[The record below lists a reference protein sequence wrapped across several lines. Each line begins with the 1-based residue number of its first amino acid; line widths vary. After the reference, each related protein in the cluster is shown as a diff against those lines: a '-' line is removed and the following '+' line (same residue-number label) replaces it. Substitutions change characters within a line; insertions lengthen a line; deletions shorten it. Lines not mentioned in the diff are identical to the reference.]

1 MHVKAVREAIGL
13 KSLVHSSA
21 ILSATSSPSA
31 YSASEFREL
40 VQLHQSRV
48 FSIALRILG
57 DRGTAEEVA
66 QDVFLAL
73 YRDLDRFQSEEHLLA
88 WLRRVAVHRATDAS
102 RRRTSRVDSAA
113 EEFQEERMPAT
124 STTHAGGSVS
134 DGIEEL
140 IATLPPKQRAIV
152 LLRYQEDM
160 LPMDIA
166 ETLGMPLATVKSHLQ
181 RALKQLRTQ
190 AGTERARRTQK
201 EIAHG

>member
-166 ETLGMPLATVKSHLQ
+166 ETLGMPLATVKSHLL